1 MKNTGKEYELFI
13 RDVQQILLNI
23 EGRETII
30 VEQNKVLYD
39 RIGNPS

>member
-1 MKNTGKEYELFI
+1 MKNTGKEYELFV

-23 EGRETII
+23 EGRETIT

-39 RIGNPS
+39 RIGPP

>member
-30 VEQNKVLYD
+30 VEQNTVLYD